1 MSSYSLTHRLL
12 SFPLELW
19 QDFQTLGGR
28 LSLTFAD
35 QLGLLISRSVR
46 SIQWFRCRP
55 SQRLTQSN
63 CRVSGQLLE
72 GYQSERAIPI
82 HSRCVSPLLKHTKPR
97 WKVYSIKSSTMN
109 LVNVSMTLFTS
120 KQVVPTNVHLMV
132 VWTWL
137 PLTSAKSKSMCLCVF
152 ASLIWNR
159 VCACAKRGSIVH
171 GVCLLIFVYTWLY
184 ESNTTTT
191 NECRVHQCIYS
202 NGEKSR
208 LTPRMKFSMTS
219 LAKSCESSAT

>member
-137 PLTSAKSKSMCLCVF
+137 PLTSVKSKSVFVRFCISHLESCLCM
-152 ASLIWNR
+152 R
-159 VCACAKRGSIVH
+159 EKRIDCPWGMSTH
-171 GVCLLIFVYTWLY
+171 L
-184 ESNTTTT
+184 
-191 NECRVHQCIYS
+191 RVHMTVWIKH
-202 NGEKSR
+202 NNHK
-208 LTPRMKFSMTS
+208 RM
-219 LAKSCESSAT
+219 